1 MKKTLSMSLGALLL
15 TLCILLTGCTG
26 FGGGTAPSD
35 TTDPKG
41 TSAGTQSGKG
51 GDTNV
56 FFNAAGLS
64 ASEFYE
70 AAKQYGYT
78 GTFMEFVAEC
88 LKLDGETNDANLASA
103 LLSSVSV
110 YCTFNRTAYKY
121 TIFGQKQAYDE
132 EYSSAGSGVIYRL
145 SSDRRSAYIL
155 TNYLVVYDVDSKTEN
170 GISDKIQLFLYGNE
184 LMSGSISATYVGGSM
199 TYDIAVLKVEDSDIL
214 QNSDAC
220 AAVFADSN
228 RISVGQTAIAVGNP
242 EASGISATRGVVS
255 VDSDRITMQ
264 TVDEKDTVTMRV
276 IRVDTAINSGNSG
289 GGLFNDRGEVI
300 GIVNAKVKAS
310 GTENI
315 AYAIPSNIA
324 SYVADGILEGAQDGS
339 SGVSKCMLGVTVEV
353 SSSSARLDKETGK
366 TQIVEEIK
374 VNKVEEGSLAA
385 EYLQAGD
392 ILESVT
398 IGGKEQALTRS
409 FILVDLM
416 LTCRVGTE
424 MKLTVVRDGV
434 RMTFSFTLTEQ
445 SLTIIS

>member
-1 MKKTLSMSLGALLL
+1 M
-15 TLCILLTGCTG
+15 
-26 FGGGTAPSD
+26 
-35 TTDPKG
+35 
-41 TSAGTQSGKG
+41 
-51 GDTNV
+51 
-56 FFNAAGLS
+56 
-64 ASEFYE
+64 
-70 AAKQYGYT
+70 
-78 GTFMEFVAEC
+78 
-88 LKLDGETNDANLASA
+88 
-103 LLSSVSV
+103 
-110 YCTFNRTAYKY
+110 
-121 TIFGQKQAYDE
+121 
-132 EYSSAGSGVIYRL
+132 
-145 SSDRRSAYIL
+145 
-155 TNYLVVYDVDSKTEN
+155 VYDVDSKTEN